1 MGDYNRKPSRVRYHF
16 SLVFFAA
23 VFIFGFMFYKYMTET
38 TLEDVLSN
46 DNAGKIDI
54 MDIFNNSSDGD
65 QTDTDSD
72 VDTQTQTP
80 DPETDQVIEEGIVNP
95 VPLSEAK
102 SSDYLNSC
110 IFVGDSITY
119 GLASYNVVPSA
130 NVYASMSMSIS
141 KVETATIDT
150 QYGKMT
156 IAEALQLKQ
165 PENIYVMLGSN
176 GAAFMSVN
184 DMYQSFSSFMNIVSD
199 ICPDSNIYILS
210 VPPVTAEKEAST
222 ETPVSN
228 ADLDEFNN
236 KILEYANRNDMYYV
250 DICTAL
256 KDDLGKLPDADAEND
271 GLHLKYSAYEK
282 LIDYVLTHTA
292 K

>member
-1 MGDYNRKPSRVRYHF
+1 MGDYNRKPRRVRYHF

-38 TLEDVLSN
+38 TLEDVLAN
-46 DNAGKIDI
+46 
-54 MDIFNNSSDGD
+54 
-65 QTDTDSD
+65 DTDSD
-72 VDTQTQTP
+72 TIGVSDNINDT
-80 DPETDQVIEEGIVNP
+80 TDQGDIDQSDDVQQGIEEGIINP
-95 VPLSEAK
+95 VPESEAK
-102 SSDYLNSC
+102 TADYLNSC

-119 GLASYNVVPSA
+119 GLASYNVVPST

-141 KVETATIDT
+141 KVETGKIDT
-150 QYGKMT
+150 QYGEMT

-184 DMYQSFSSFMNIVSD
+184 DMYQSFSSFMKIVSE
-199 ICPDSNIYILS
+199 ICPESNVYILS
-210 VPPVTAEKEAST
+210 VPPVTAEKEASA
-222 ETPVSN
+222 ESPISN
-228 ADLDEFNN
+228 ADLDEFNT

-250 DICTAL
+250 DISSAL
-256 KDDLGKLPDADAEND
+256 KDDSGKLPKADAEND

-282 LIDYVLTHTA
+282 LINYVLTHTVG
-292 K
+292 